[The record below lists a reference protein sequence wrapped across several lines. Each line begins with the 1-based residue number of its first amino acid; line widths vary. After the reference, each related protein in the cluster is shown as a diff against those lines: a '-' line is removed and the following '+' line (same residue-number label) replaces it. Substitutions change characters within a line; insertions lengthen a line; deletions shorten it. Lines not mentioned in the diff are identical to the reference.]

1 MIVYEFYLRDK
12 KGERDFI
19 GVLTERRSDPKRVTQ
34 ESIMNWVKSLFGDS
48 LDEENII
55 FVQKTIE

>member
-19 GVLTERRSDPKRVTQ
+19 GVLTERRNDPTRVTQ
-34 ESIMNWVKSLFGDS
+34 ESIMNWIKSLFGDS
-48 LDEENII
+48 LDEENIV